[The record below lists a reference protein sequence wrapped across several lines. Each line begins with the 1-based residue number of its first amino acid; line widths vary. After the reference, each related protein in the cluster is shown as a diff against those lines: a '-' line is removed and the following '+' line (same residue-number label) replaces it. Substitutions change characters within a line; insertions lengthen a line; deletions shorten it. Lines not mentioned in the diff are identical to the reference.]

1 MLTPGSWIKNM
12 ILLDTHTWIWSH
24 SATKLLSDTVK
35 KLIKKTQTDQR
46 AIASISIWEF
56 AMMVVKGRIN
66 VKIDPKLWLDN
77 AIKNTGITVIE
88 LSPDIALEACNLPGD
103 FHKDPADQIIV
114 ATARIHNLTLL
125 TKDRK
130 ILDYRHVNALW

>member
-1 MLTPGSWIKNM
+1 MLTPGSLIKIM

-24 SATKLLSDTVK
+24 SATKLLSDNAK
-35 KLIKKTQTDQR
+35 KLIKKTLTDQR

-56 AMMVVKGRIN
+56 AMMMVKGRIN

-77 AIKNTGITVIE
+77 AIKNSGLKVIE
-88 LSPDIALEACNLPGD
+88 LSPEIALEACNLPSD

-130 ILDYRHVNALW
+130 ILNYRHVNAFW

>member
-1 MLTPGSWIKNM
+1 M

-24 SATKLLSDTVK
+24 SATRLLPSNVK
-35 KLIKKTQTDQR
+35 NLIKKTRTDQR

-77 AIKNTGITVIE
+77 AIKNSGLKVID
-88 LSPDIALEACNLPGD
+88 LSPEIALESCNLPGD

-114 ATARIHNLTLL
+114 ATARIHSLTLL

-130 ILDYRHVNALW
+130 ILDYRHVDARW

>member
-1 MLTPGSWIKNM
+1 M

-24 SATKLLSDTVK
+24 SATKLLSDNVK

-56 AMMVVKGRIN
+56 AMMVAKGRIK
-66 VKIDPKLWLDN
+66 VKIEPKRWLNN
-77 AIKNTGITVIE
+77 AIGNSGLLVIE
-88 LSPDIALEACNLPGD
+88 LTPEIAVESCNLPGD

-114 ATARIHNLTLL
+114 ATARTHNLTLL

-130 ILDYRHVNALW
+130 ILEYPHVKALW

>member
-1 MLTPGSWIKNM
+1 M

-24 SATKLLSDTVK
+24 SATKLLSGNVK

-56 AMMVVKGRIN
+56 AMMVTKGRIN
-66 VKIDPKLWLDN
+66 VKIDPKRWLNN
-77 AIKNTGITVIE
+77 AIDNSGLRVIE
-88 LSPDIALEACNLPGD
+88 LTPEIAMESCNLPGD
-103 FHKDPADQIIV
+103 FHKDPADRIIV
-114 ATARIHNLTLL
+114 ATARTHNLTLL

-130 ILDYRHVNALW
+130 IIEYPHVQAVW

>member
-1 MLTPGSWIKNM
+1 M

-24 SATKLLSDTVK
+24 SATKLLSDNVK

-56 AMMVVKGRIN
+56 AMMVTKGRIN
-66 VKIDPKLWLDN
+66 VKIDPKCWLNN
-77 AIKNTGITVIE
+77 AIGNSGLRVIE
-88 LSPDIALEACNLPGD
+88 LTPEIAMESCNLPGD
-103 FHKDPADQIIV
+103 FHKDPADRIIV
-114 ATARIHNLTLL
+114 ATARTHNLTLL

-130 ILDYRHVNALW
+130 IIEYLHVKAIW

>member
-1 MLTPGSWIKNM
+1 M

-24 SATKLLSDTVK
+24 SATKLLSDDAK
-35 KLIKKTQTDQR
+35 KWIKKTLTDQR

-66 VKIDPKLWLDN
+66 VKIDPKLWLDT
-77 AIKNTGITVIE
+77 AIKKSGIKVIE
-88 LSPDIALEACNLPGD
+88 LSPEIAMESCNLPGE

-125 TKDRK
+125 TKDPK
-130 ILDYRHVNALW
+130 ILRYRHVRALW

>member
-1 MLTPGSWIKNM
+1 M

-24 SATKLLSDTVK
+24 SATKLLSDNVK

-56 AMMVVKGRIN
+56 AMMVTKGRIN
-66 VKIDPKLWLDN
+66 VKIDPKRWLNN
-77 AIKNTGITVIE
+77 AIGKSGLLVIE
-88 LSPDIALEACNLPGD
+88 LTPEIAMESCNLPGD
-103 FHKDPADQIIV
+103 FHKDPADRIIV
-114 ATARIHNLTLL
+114 ATARTHNLTLL

-130 ILDYRHVNALW
+130 ILEYSHVTAMW

>member
-1 MLTPGSWIKNM
+1 M

-24 SATKLLSDTVK
+24 SATKLLSDNVK

-56 AMMVVKGRIN
+56 AMMVTKGRIN
-66 VKIDPKLWLDN
+66 VKIDPKRWLNN
-77 AIKNTGITVIE
+77 AIGKSGLRVIE
-88 LSPDIALEACNLPGD
+88 LTPEIAMESCNLPGD

-114 ATARIHNLTLL
+114 ATARTHNLTLL

-130 ILDYRHVNALW
+130 IIEYPHVKAVW

>member
-1 MLTPGSWIKNM
+1 M

-24 SATKLLSDTVK
+24 SATKLLSDDVK
-35 KLIKKTQTDQR
+35 ILIKQTQTDQR

-56 AMMVVKGRIN
+56 AMMVTKGRIN
-66 VKIDPKLWLDN
+66 VKIDPKRWLNN
-77 AIKNTGITVIE
+77 AIGKSGLQVIE
-88 LSPDIALEACNLPGD
+88 LTPEIAMESCNLPGD

-114 ATARIHNLTLL
+114 ATARTHNLTLL

-130 ILDYRHVNALW
+130 IIEYPHVKAIW

>member
-1 MLTPGSWIKNM
+1 M

-24 SATKLLSDTVK
+24 SATKLLSDNVK

-56 AMMVVKGRIN
+56 AMMVTKGRIN
-66 VKIDPKLWLDN
+66 VKIDPKRWLN
-77 AIKNTGITVIE
+77 SAIGKSGLRVIE
-88 LSPDIALEACNLPGD
+88 LTPEIAMESCNLPGD
-103 FHKDPADQIIV
+103 FHKDPADRIIV
-114 ATARIHNLTLL
+114 ATARTHNLTLL

-130 ILDYRHVNALW
+130 ILEYSHVTAMW

>member
-1 MLTPGSWIKNM
+1 M

-24 SATKLLSDTVK
+24 SATKLLSDSVK
-35 KLIKKTQTDQR
+35 ELIKKTQVDRR

-56 AMMVVKGRIN
+56 AMMVTRERIK
-66 VKIDPKLWLDN
+66 VKIDPKRWLNN
-77 AIKNTGITVIE
+77 AIGKSGLLVIE
-88 LSPDIALEACNLPGD
+88 LTPEIAMESCNLPGD

-114 ATARIHNLTLL
+114 ATARTHNLTLL

-130 ILDYRHVNALW
+130 IIEYPHVKAIW

>member
-1 MLTPGSWIKNM
+1 L

-24 SATKLLSDTVK
+24 SATKLLSDDVK
-35 KLIKKTQTDQR
+35 KWIKKTIADQR

-77 AIKNTGITVIE
+77 AIKNSGLKVIE
-88 LSPDIALEACNLPGD
+88 LSPEIAIESCNLPGD

-130 ILDYRHVNALW
+130 ILQYRHVNALW